1 LVPRGGR
8 RRSGEGWAGVWCLV
22 SRHGMAWAR
31 RLRAA
36 QTVAGTAG
44 ALRTGE
50 AATRVAQAQRL
61 TGGARR
67 RGGPVGSDSVRGERD
82 AARR

>member
-1 LVPRGGR
+1 
-8 RRSGEGWAGVWCLV
+8 VWCLV
-22 SRHGMAWAR
+22 SRHGMARAR

-36 QTVAGTAG
+36 RTVAGGARHAG
-44 ALRTGE
+44 AACALRTGE
-50 AATRVAQAQRL
+50 AATRVTRAQRL

-67 RGGPVGSDSVRGERD
+67 RGGAVGSDWVRVERD